1 MAQEASPL
9 KWSHNKP
16 SPCTDSRTGFV
27 TSTRDTS
34 RDFAH
39 KNLFEWVDEEKL
51 FDRETYRRS
60 DRRVQGDAEEG
71 VGQSPDQHILP
82 HLLLPKCAQGHSSRI
97 PDAFHALLDNYEM
110 DVMEDEEVT
119 WEERKENWDFL
130 RAIMKTEVMKE
141 AHAFLISKGQAP
153 SEEDDF
159 TRMLHDIWFR
169 LFRRKGGRGQ
179 NSCSFEHVF
188 VGEGR
193 GDEFIG
199 LHNWIQ
205 FYLQEKAGNID
216 YHGFFRRETVRDD
229 EIIRLI
235 AVQFDWCG
243 TKSKPMCSCFIG
255 SSPEFEIA
263 AYTICLLLD
272 RDGRTDCQ
280 IGEYEVELTVH
291 SFGRQRKLGSAF
303 MSASQLR

>member
-1 MAQEASPL
+1 MAHSGDRV
-9 KWSHNKP
+9 
-16 SPCTDSRTGFV
+16 CTDSELSDILSKLWELDDNKCYPGVEYEINLQGFV

-169 LFRRKGGRGQ
+169 LFRRKGEAKTPAALNTYLLGRGEVM
-179 NSCSFEHVF
+179 SSLDCTTGFSFT
-188 VGEGR
+188 
-193 GDEFIG
+193 
-199 LHNWIQ
+199 
-205 FYLQEKAGNID
+205 
-216 YHGFFRRETVRDD
+216 FRRKLAILTTMDFSAVRLFVMM
-229 EIIRLI
+229 R
-235 AVQFDWCG
+235 
-243 TKSKPMCSCFIG
+243 
-255 SSPEFEIA
+255 SS
-263 AYTICLLLD
+263 
-272 RDGRTDCQ
+272 G
-280 IGEYEVELTVH
+280 
-291 SFGRQRKLGSAF
+291 
-303 MSASQLR
+303 

>member
-1 MAQEASPL
+1 MADGGDRFCADSELSDIL
-9 KWSHNKP
+9 SKLWDLDDNKCYP
-16 SPCTDSRTGFV
+16 GVEYEINLQGFV

-34 RDFAH
+34 RDFARR
-39 KNLFEWVDEEKL
+39 NLFEWVDEEKL
-51 FDRETYRRS
+51 FERETYKTFR
-60 DRRVQGDAEEG
+60 D
-71 VGQSPDQHILP
+71 
-82 HLLLPKCAQGHSSRI
+82 
-97 PDAFHALLDNYEM
+97 LLDNYEM
-110 DVMEDEEVT
+110 DVAEDEEVT

-141 AHAFLISKGQAP
+141 AQQFLVSKGQA
-153 SEEDDF
+153 SSDEDDF
-159 TRMLHDIWFR
+159 MRMLHDIWFR

-205 FYLQEKAGNID
+205 FYLQEKIGNID

-235 AVQFDWCG
+235 AMQFDWRG

-280 IGEYEVELTVH
+280 IGEYEVELIVH

-303 MSASQLR
+303 MSASRLR

>member
-1 MAQEASPL
+1 MAHSGDRV
-9 KWSHNKP
+9 
-16 SPCTDSRTGFV
+16 CTDSELSDILSKLWELDDNKCYPGVEYEINLQGFV

-51 FDRETYRRS
+51 FDRETYRT
-60 DRRVQGDAEEG
+60 
-71 VGQSPDQHILP
+71 
-82 HLLLPKCAQGHSSRI
+82 
-97 PDAFHALLDNYEM
+97 FHALLDNYEM